1 MGELD
6 GMRIIRPRFII
17 PTEMRKHPASG
28 IKEQSWDLS
37 GKHGK
42 QKKTWRVLQRQ
53 KLDAESDKV
62 VAAYLRSR
70 DAFGGPTLEQHLLLQ
85 RHLLPKRLLVERL
98 PQVCRT
104 ERKREIRIGGQ
115 PSGRK
120 RLLRVSVRSTA
131 KVHVRFILLSARR

>member
-1 MGELD
+1 MQ
-6 GMRIIRPRFII
+6 RP
-17 PTEMRKHPASG
+17 
-28 IKEQSWDLS
+28 
-37 GKHGK
+37 
-42 QKKTWRVLQRQ
+42 

-104 ERKREIRIGGQ
+104 ERKREIRIGGGGQ

-120 RLLRVSVRSTA
+120 PLLRVSVRSAA

>member
-1 MGELD
+1 
-6 GMRIIRPRFII
+6 
-17 PTEMRKHPASG
+17 MRKHPASG

-37 GKHGK
+37 GKTR
-42 QKKTWRVLQRQ
+42 QTEETWRVSQRH

-115 PSGRK
+115 TIRQK
-120 RLLRVSVRSTA
+120 A
-131 KVHVRFILLSARR
+131 SAPRIRALNHPKCT